1 MIVRVLGEGQYEV
14 PDALLRQLDEIDN
27 AAVAAIERGDEEAL
41 RARLAELHRTVE
53 TAGRRLEDA
62 SLTAS
67 DLIVPPTDLSLEEAR
82 RLFSAEG
89 LIPDLPTDD

>member
-14 PDALLRQLDEIDN
+14 PDALLPELDEIDN
-27 AAVAAIERGDEEAL
+27 AAVAAIERDDEEAL
-41 RARLAELHRTVE
+41 RARLAELRDAVSS
-53 TAGRRLEDA
+53 AGRRLDDA
-62 SLTAS
+62 SLAAS

-89 LIPDLPTDD
+89 LIPDLPTGD

>member
-14 PDALLRQLDEIDN
+14 PDALLPQLDEIDN
-27 AAVAAIERGDEEAL
+27 AAAAAIDRGDEEAL
-41 RARLAELHRTVE
+41 RARLTELHAAVAS
-53 TAGRRLEDA
+53 AGRRLEDA

-89 LIPDLPTDD
+89 LIPDLPAGD

>member
-14 PDALLRQLDEIDN
+14 PDALLPQLDEIDN
-27 AAVAAIERGDEEAL
+27 AAAAAIDRGDEEAL
-41 RARLAELHRTVE
+41 RARLTELHAAVAS
-53 TAGRRLEDA
+53 AGRRLEDA

-89 LIPDLPTDD
+89 LIPDLPTGD